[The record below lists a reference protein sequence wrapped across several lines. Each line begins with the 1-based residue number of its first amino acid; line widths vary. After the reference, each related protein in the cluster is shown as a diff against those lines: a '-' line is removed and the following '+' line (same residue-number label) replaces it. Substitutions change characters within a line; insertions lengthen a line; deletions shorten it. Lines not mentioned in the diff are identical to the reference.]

1 MKNILLPTDFSENSW
16 NAIAYALRF
25 LENAICNFYVLHVVT
40 TNEKEDIKAKFDR
53 LYDRISTAFTNHN
66 NHNFFTLI
74 QHNSFIQSVREEV
87 EDKNI
92 DMIIMGA
99 KGVANEQTHVIGH
112 YAENVITRVKCKL
125 LIIPENATYKVFDE
139 VAFPTD
145 FTLASDIQT
154 LAPIATIFDK
164 KTTSLRILHINKVTN
179 HLNQHQQANKA
190 LLEDF
195 LDGHEYSF
203 HFLSNDHVET
213 AVENFTERKDI
224 DLIIM
229 AAKNLNYFKQIL
241 FHSNVDH
248 ISYHR
253 NIPFLILHE

>member
-1 MKNILLPTDFSENSW
+1 MKNILLPTDFSQNSW
-16 NAIAYALRF
+16 NAIEYALRF
-25 LENAICNFYVLHVVT
+25 LESAMCNFYVLHV
-40 TNEKEDIKAKFDR
+40 NEKAENDTKAKFDE
-53 LYDRISTAFTNHN
+53 LHKRIAITFPTQQNH
-66 NHNFFTLI
+66 HFFTI
-74 QHNSFIQSVREEV
+74 IHTNSFVESVREEV
-87 EDKNI
+87 DEKKI

-99 KGVANEQTHVIGH
+99 KGLTSKQSHVIGN

-145 FTLASDIQT
+145 FSLASDIQT
-154 LAPIATIFDK
+154 LAPIATILDK
-164 KTTSLRILHINKVTN
+164 KNTSLRVLHINKVTN

-195 LDGHEYSF
+195 LDGRKYSF
-203 HFLSNDHVET
+203 HFLSNDHIET

-224 DLIIM
+224 DLMIM

>member
-1 MKNILLPTDFSENSW
+1 M
-16 NAIAYALRF
+16 
-25 LENAICNFYVLHVVT
+25 LHVVHEDEQTDVKEKFETLQSRICT
-40 TNEKEDIKAKFDR
+40 TFPTQTKHSF
-53 LYDRISTAFTNHN
+53 Y
-66 NHNFFTLI
+66 TLI
-74 QHNSFIQSVREEV
+74 HKNSFIEAVRAEV
-87 EDKNI
+87 EDKKI

-99 KGVANEQTHVIGH
+99 KGVSSEQTHVIGH

-125 LIIPENATYKVFDE
+125 LIIPENATYQVFDE

-145 FTLASDIQT
+145 FNLASDIQT
-154 LAPIATIFDK
+154 LEPITNILDK

-179 HLNQHQQANKA
+179 RLNQHQQANKA

-195 LDGHEYSF
+195 LDGREYSF

-224 DLIIM
+224 NLIIM

>member
-1 MKNILLPTDFSENSW
+1 MKNILLLTDFSQNSW
-16 NAIAYALRF
+16 NAIAYAVRF
-25 LENAICNFYVLHVVT
+25 LETTVCNFYVLHVDEKNENDTKTKFKELHKRIAT
-40 TNEKEDIKAKFDR
+40 TFPKQQHH
-53 LYDRISTAFTNHN
+53 S
-66 NHNFFTLI
+66 FFTI
-74 QHNSFIQSVREEV
+74 IHSNSFVASVREEV
-87 EDKNI
+87 DDKKI

-99 KGVANEQTHVIGH
+99 KGVTSKPSHIIGH
-112 YAENVITRVKCKL
+112 YAETVITKVKCKAF
-125 LIIPENATYKVFDE
+125 IIPENATYKVFGE

-145 FTLASDIQT
+145 FSLASDIQT
-154 LAPIATIFDK
+154 LAPIATLLDTK
-164 KTTSLRILHINKVTN
+164 NTSLRILHINKVTN

-190 LLEDF
+190 LLKDF
-195 LDGHEYSF
+195 LDGREYSF

-224 DLIIM
+224 DLMIM

-241 FHSNVDH
+241 FHSKVDH